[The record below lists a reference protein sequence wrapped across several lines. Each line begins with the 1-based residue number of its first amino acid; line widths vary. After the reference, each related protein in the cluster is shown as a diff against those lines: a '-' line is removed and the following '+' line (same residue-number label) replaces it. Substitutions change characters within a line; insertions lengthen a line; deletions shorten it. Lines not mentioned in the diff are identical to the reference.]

1 LVESSPECSMGSAK
15 NEGPALWAGPERAY
29 LMVKGY
35 LDYRFVSAV
44 TVLVL
49 VLYILFTR

>member
-1 LVESSPECSMGSAK
+1 MQYGISSK
-15 NEGPALWAGPERAY
+15 NKARLHWAGPERDY